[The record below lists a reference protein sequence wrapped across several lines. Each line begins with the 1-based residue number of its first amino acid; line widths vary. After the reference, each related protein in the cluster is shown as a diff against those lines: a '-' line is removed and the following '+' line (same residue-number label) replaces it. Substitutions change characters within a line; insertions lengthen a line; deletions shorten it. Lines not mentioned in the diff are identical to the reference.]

1 MLGGPGHGFGAGCT
15 DAGKEEVPALLLDFL
30 GDLFKDNLKGLIN
43 GPWHCSVPFYQFLI
57 IH

>member
-30 GDLFKDNLKGLIN
+30 GDLFKDNLKGLII
-43 GPWHCSVPFYQFLI
+43 GPWHC
-57 IH
+57 